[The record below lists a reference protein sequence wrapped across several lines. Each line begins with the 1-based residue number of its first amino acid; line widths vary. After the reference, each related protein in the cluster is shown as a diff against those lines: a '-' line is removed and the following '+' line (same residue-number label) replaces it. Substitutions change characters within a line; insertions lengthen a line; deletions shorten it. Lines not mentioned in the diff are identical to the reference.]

1 VRLQW
6 GAAPIPPAASD
17 IPSGWRQIDSPA
29 SRWAYALAALAG
41 LVLLGSLCSALSAWS
56 WFAPNQ
62 AGMGAT
68 GDAPSPWLAVSIP
81 ILLFV
86 PFHEALHL
94 LGQPGWGSTS
104 RSVLVVWPAKLRFGV
119 YFDGCMSRKRW
130 LAMRLA
136 PFVLLSVLPACL
148 VVLLQSRPW
157 APHVLVG
164 LQVMMV
170 LNALGSGADIV
181 AALLVLRQ
189 VPADGLL
196 CFQAGRAY
204 WRPA

>member
-1 VRLQW
+1 M
-6 GAAPIPPAASD
+6 AT
-17 IPSGWRQIDSPA
+17 
-29 SRWAYALAALAG
+29 
-41 LVLLGSLCSALSAWS
+41 
-56 WFAPNQ
+56 
-62 AGMGAT
+62 T
-68 GDAPSPWLAVSIP
+68 GDATSPWLAASIP

-86 PFHEALHL
+86 PLHEAFHL

-104 RSVLVVWPAKLRFGV
+104 RSVLVIWPAKLRFGV

-136 PFVLLSVLPACL
+136 PFVILSVLPACL
-148 VVLLQSRPW
+148 VALLQFRPW
-157 APHVLVG
+157 TADVEVG

-196 CFQAGRAY
+196 CFQEGRAY